1 MPIPVTPQ
9 IIPVPFAQ
17 NGQKNTIPE
26 QGGATTDP
34 AASWSAGF
42 PPITMVNKQAG
53 GKPPYGMDFN
63 GILFTL
69 SQHAFFTQ
77 SGCVYPWMGADED
90 SDFPGLNYLKG
101 AHVLGS
107 DGEEYVALKPS
118 GPDVPAS
125 AGGFVGPVD
134 PVGDESGAWAK
145 AASVY
150 APLATATTPGIVRP
164 DGKTITVNE
173 NGVLSAGGGYELC
186 EFYFFRHPT
195 LKPGF
200 QPAQGGLLENA
211 ATLYPEAWTYLQ
223 TTEGQKLCKT
233 EAEWQAMTQAIWH
246 TNADG
251 TTVGWNG
258 IGGAPFYALH
268 TDTGALRL
276 PDLRGMY
283 AEAAGFDS
291 LGVGD
296 THGDGIRNITG
307 GVPNEWVKD
316 PGNAGGTG
324 PFYFGQIINTLS
336 TTENASGF
344 KGRFFDSSRAVPTA
358 AKNQTRAWGALACVY
373 LGQPAS

>member
-1 MPIPVTPQ
+1 MSIPVTPG
-9 IIPVPFAQ
+9 IIPMPFAQ
-17 NGQKNTIPE
+17 NGERGVIPE
-26 QGGATTDP
+26 SNPTPQSA

-42 PPITMVNKQAG
+42 PPVTRMNKQAG
-53 GKPPYGMDFN
+53 GKPPLGQDFQS
-63 GILFTL
+63 LFYSL
-69 SQHAFFTQ
+69 SQHIFFLQ

-90 SDFPGLNYLKG
+90 SGFAGLDYLTG

-107 DGEEYVALKPS
+107 DGEEYVALAPS

-134 PVGDESGAWAK
+134 PVGDESGTWAK
-145 AASVY
+145 AKDMYRS
-150 APLATATTPGIVRP
+150 PLATANTPGIVKP
-164 DGKTITVNE
+164 DGKTVTVDG
-173 NGVLSAGGGYELC
+173 NGVLRAGGGYELC

-211 ATLYPEAWTYLQ
+211 ATLYPEAWAYLQ

-291 LGVGD
+291 LGVGGS
-296 THGDGIRNITG
+296 HGDGIRNITG
-307 GVPNEWVKD
+307 SLGYCHS
-316 PGNAGGTG
+316 G
-324 PFYFGQIINTLS
+324 S
-336 TTENASGF
+336 ASGAF
-344 KGRFFDSSRAVPTA
+344 STSPYNNSCGAGTANWSIKTLDASRVVPVS
-358 AKNQTRAWGALACVY
+358 AKNQPRAWGCLPCVY
-373 LGQPAS
+373 LGLPAS

>member
-134 PVGDESGAWAK
+134 PVGDTTETWTKAK
-145 AASVY
+145 NFY
-150 APLATATTPGIVRP
+150 R
-164 DGKTITVNE
+164 
-173 NGVLSAGGGYELC
+173 GYELC

-211 ATLYPEAWTYLQ
+211 ATLYPEAWAYLQ
-223 TTEGQKLCKT
+223 TPEGQQLCKT

-251 TTVGWNG
+251 STVGWNG

-291 LGVGD
+291 LGVGG
-296 THGDGIRNITG
+296 THGDAVRNITG
-307 GVPNEWVKD
+307 GHYL
-316 PGNAGGTG
+316 GGA
-324 PFYFGQIINTLS
+324 IAS
-336 TTENASGF
+336 TP
-344 KGRFFDSSRAVPTA
+344 DSSAGAFVVASLVLNQAYYAAGASWGGAFVSFNSSLVVPTA
-358 AKNQTRAWGALACVY
+358 AKNAPRAWGALPCVY